1 MDISTSTLGPKSVIY
16 VQGKFDS
23 AMRHKFNDAM
33 RDAVGHETSTE
44 IEVHLGAADYIDSAA
59 CGMLLLLKKLA
70 SEAGKTVA
78 LSNATGAVKSVL
90 SLMKFEKL
98 FAIR

>member
-1 MDISTSTLGPKSVIY
+1 MDISTSTLGSKSVIY

-23 AMRHKFNDAM
+23 ATRQKFNDAM
-33 RDAVGHETSTE
+33 RDAVSHSTSTE

-78 LSNATGAVKSVL
+78 LSNATGAVKTVL
-90 SLMKFEKL
+90 SLMNFEKL